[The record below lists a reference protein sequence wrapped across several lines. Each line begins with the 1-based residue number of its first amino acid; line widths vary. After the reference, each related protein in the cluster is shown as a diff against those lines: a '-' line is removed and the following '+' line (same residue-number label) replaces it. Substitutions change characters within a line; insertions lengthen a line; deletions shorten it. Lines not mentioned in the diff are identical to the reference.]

1 MGLKESALKGF
12 AWTLTQQVSVQSI
25 NFIVQLVLA
34 RILLP
39 EHFGTIAVIQIFLSI
54 SQTLIDSGMTTSLI
68 RNKDMDNRDYS
79 TVFYMNLAF
88 SVTMYAILYLFSPV
102 ISIIFNNSEI
112 TDVLR
117 VLSIVLILQSFT
129 NVQRT
134 RLTKEMNFR
143 LQMMLQLPSVLI
155 AGILG
160 VVLALNGLGVWSLV
174 YMQIARFL
182 VLTLSYMYRIRW
194 VPEPN
199 FSVSR
204 FKYHF
209 SFGYKL
215 ALSNLFT
222 TTYNN
227 MYSFIVGSMFSTRQL
242 GLYTQA
248 NNLARFPVNN
258 LTSALLKVTFPLF
271 SKTSND
277 EQLKEAFK
285 KITQSV
291 LIIVAPCMFLL
302 VVIAEPLFEI
312 VLTDKWDESVPF
324 FQFLCC
330 FFILHPVNGYNINV
344 LLVKGRSD
352 LHLKSEVIKK
362 SIGVFFFLLVIPFG
376 IWGVLYSQAVG
387 MILGVLINSYY
398 CSQIIGYSLY
408 EQIQDVF
415 SIIVVSLVPMLV
427 VLLLDGVLNEL
438 ALALYL
444 ELIIISVLYVLLFM
458 LSIKLFK
465 IEALSQLVATIRPFL
480 KR

>member
-258 LTSALLKVTFPLF
+258 LTSALL
-271 SKTSND
+271 
-277 EQLKEAFK
+277 
-285 KITQSV
+285 
-291 LIIVAPCMFLL
+291 
-302 VVIAEPLFEI
+302 
-312 VLTDKWDESVPF
+312 
-324 FQFLCC
+324 
-330 FFILHPVNGYNINV
+330 
-344 LLVKGRSD
+344 
-352 LHLKSEVIKK
+352 
-362 SIGVFFFLLVIPFG
+362 
-376 IWGVLYSQAVG
+376 
-387 MILGVLINSYY
+387 
-398 CSQIIGYSLY
+398 
-408 EQIQDVF
+408 
-415 SIIVVSLVPMLV
+415 
-427 VLLLDGVLNEL
+427 
-438 ALALYL
+438 
-444 ELIIISVLYVLLFM
+444 
-458 LSIKLFK
+458 
-465 IEALSQLVATIRPFL
+465 
-480 KR
+480 